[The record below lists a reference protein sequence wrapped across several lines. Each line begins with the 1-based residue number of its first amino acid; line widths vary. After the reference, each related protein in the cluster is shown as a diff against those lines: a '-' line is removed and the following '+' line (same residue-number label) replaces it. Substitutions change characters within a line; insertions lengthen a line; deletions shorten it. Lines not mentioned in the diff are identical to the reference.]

1 MLHLCR
7 KHLVKLCGCF
17 MNTMQNI
24 TQKRDKCLVNLPFTL
39 QNVLY
44 SPWPLSVMVQCKVL
58 NVLHVSC
65 LCNGF
70 KNLFVLIYVLIYTFD
85 ADCLKLFSFVICK
98 IPDLL
103 FRGWGEMFSSFP
115 PWTINQ
121 STCLKQTAKAFSHN
135 STQIFGRIW
144 MSMF

>member
-1 MLHLCR
+1 
-7 KHLVKLCGCF
+7 
-17 MNTMQNI
+17 MNTMHNI

-58 NVLHVSC
+58 TVLHVSC

-85 ADCLKLFSFVICK
+85 ADCLKLFSFVFCK
-98 IPDLL
+98 IPVLL
-103 FRGWGEMFSSFP
+103 FRG
-115 PWTINQ
+115 
-121 STCLKQTAKAFSHN
+121 
-135 STQIFGRIW
+135 
-144 MSMF
+144 